1 MNILELKEKVLRGES
16 IDREE
21 ALSLTEAPLE
31 ELCRAADDIRRHFC
45 GNAFDV
51 CAILDGKV
59 GKCSEDCKYCAQSAH
74 NHADIDCH
82 PLYETDRIVEDAK
95 YNADRGI
102 PRYCIVTAGKK
113 LPRRE
118 LEQVCE
124 SVRALRAEKIPMQIC
139 SSLGLLNREE
149 YQMLRDAGV
158 TRIHNNLETS
168 ERYFPSICTTHTFR
182 DKVKAI
188 QAAREAGMEICS
200 GGIMGLGET
209 MEDRIDLAFALR
221 ELDIRSIPVN
231 FLNPIPGTP
240 CEGNETVK
248 LDEALRVIAVF
259 RFINPK
265 AFIKMAAGRAM
276 LGNDKAVFQAGANAT
291 ITGDFLTTTGSNID
305 SDLKLFEA
313 LGYELV

>member
-1 MNILELKEKVLRGES
+1 MNTQEMKEKVLRGES
-16 IDREE
+16 VTREE
-21 ALSLTEAPLE
+21 ALYLAEAPLE
-31 ELCRAADDIRRHFC
+31 ELCAAADEIRTHFC

-74 NHADIDCH
+74 NHAEIDCH
-82 PLYETDRIVEDAK
+82 PLYGTEVIVEDAK

-124 SVRALRAEKIPMQIC
+124 SVRALRAENLPQQIC
-139 SSLGLLNREE
+139 SSLGLLNEEE
-149 YQMLRDAGV
+149 YRMLKDAGV

-168 ERYFPSICTTHTFR
+168 ERYFPEICTTHSFR
-182 DKVKAI
+182 DKVAAIKA
-188 QAAREAGMEICS
+188 AKAAGMEICS
-200 GGIMGLGET
+200 GGIIGLGET
-209 MEDRIDLAFALR
+209 MEDRIDLALALR

-240 CEGNETVK
+240 CENNEK
-248 LDEALRVIAVF
+248 IELDEALRVIAIF
-259 RFINPK
+259 RFINPR

-276 LGNDKAVFQAGANAT
+276 LGDDRAVFRSGSNAT

-305 SDLKLFEA
+305 NDLKLFAE
-313 LGYELV
+313 LGYTLV